1 MGMEELRGRYT
12 KGAMREGDVVGAHAQ
27 NSAGA
32 RRAAAGGENKFPGF
46 LVRGEL
52 EQFTL

>member
-1 MGMEELRGRYT
+1 MGGAKRKVYNRGNV
-12 KGAMREGDVVGAHAQ
+12 KDSVAGAHTQ
-27 NSAGA
+27 ISAGP
-32 RRAAAGGENKFPGF
+32 RREAAGGENKSPGF